1 MQCNTLKMM
10 WTNSTKGPDTM
21 SPEGALEKWFDHHPT
36 PPPAPAFSPP
46 ATFDDKRLCALENWF
61 DRHPTPPPNP
71 AFSPPA
77 SPATFDDLRPPVKM
91 DTLLKAVH
99 GVARVGVLAIEAKI
113 DRYLARHTPPSPA
126 MFERG
131 TKRDPIALSP
141 AGKFQRLIDAAGDN

>member
-1 MQCNTLKMM
+1 
-10 WTNSTKGPDTM
+10 
-21 SPEGALEKWFDHHPT
+21 
-36 PPPAPAFSPP
+36 
-46 ATFDDKRLCALENWF
+46 
-61 DRHPTPPPNP
+61 
-71 AFSPPA
+71 
-77 SPATFDDLRPPVKM
+77 M

-99 GVARVGVLAIEAKI
+99 GVAQVGVLAIEAKI

>member
-1 MQCNTLKMM
+1 MYTAVRVFYSKRE
-10 WTNSTKGPDTM
+10 TV
-21 SPEGALEKWFDHHPT
+21 
-36 PPPAPAFSPP
+36 PPAPAFSPP

-77 SPATFDDLRPPVKM
+77 PPATFDDLPSPVQI

-99 GVARVGVLAIEAKI
+99 GLARDGVTAIEAKM
-113 DRYLARHTPPSPA
+113 DRYFARHSPPSPA
-126 MFERG
+126 IERG

-141 AGKFQRLIDAAGDN
+141 AGKFQRLINAADI